1 MKIMEALLSTHLMQ
15 SKRILW
21 KSSKIDLENRTEAIR
36 QTWWQLLHGCAGWS
50 CQGRD
55 FSIQTAPPQIAPVMS
70 RPWHSSPSKS
80 ASSAVLLNCLPVYFL
95 VKDNAKQKKHY
106 FAQIVERR
114 KREEMEE
121 EAEKRSHQHITG
133 SECKGLIFR
142 STTSKRMTRDRQ
154 HLF

>member
-1 MKIMEALLSTHLMQ
+1 
-15 SKRILW
+15 
-21 KSSKIDLENRTEAIR
+21 
-36 QTWWQLLHGCAGWS
+36 
-50 CQGRD
+50 
-55 FSIQTAPPQIAPVMS
+55 
-70 RPWHSSPSKS
+70 
-80 ASSAVLLNCLPVYFL
+80 L